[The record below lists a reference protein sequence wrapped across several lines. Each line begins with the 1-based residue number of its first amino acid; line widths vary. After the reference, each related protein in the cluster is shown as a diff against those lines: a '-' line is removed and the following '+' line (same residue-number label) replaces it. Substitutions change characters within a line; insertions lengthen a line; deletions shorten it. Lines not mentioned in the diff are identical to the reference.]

1 MISAYVRVST
11 DKQTVKNQR
20 REIERFC
27 SERGL
32 KVERWVS
39 ETVSGA
45 KPAGARQLGG
55 LLRKMKRGDTLVCSE
70 LSRLGRRLMEVM
82 GILNM
87 LMARQVRVLTVKER
101 YELAGNLQSQILAFA
116 FGLAAQ
122 IERDLISQ
130 RTKEGLARI
139 RAEGTRLG
147 RRPGGHNTR
156 YKLTGCEDSIRRMR
170 DEGMSV
176 AEMCR
181 RLKCNR
187 KTLERHVERMNMG

>member
-1 MISAYVRVST
+1 MIYAYVIVST

-39 ETVSGA
+39 ETVSGT

-82 GILNM
+82 
-87 LMARQVRVLTVKER
+87 A
-101 YELAGNLQSQILAFA
+101 Y
-116 FGLAAQ
+116 
-122 IERDLISQ
+122 
-130 RTKEGLARI
+130 
-139 RAEGTRLG
+139 
-147 RRPGGHNTR
+147 
-156 YKLTGCEDSIRRMR
+156 
-170 DEGMSV
+170 
-176 AEMCR
+176 
-181 RLKCNR
+181 
-187 KTLERHVERMNMG
+187 